1 MASSKIIGE
10 NENVVRIM
18 SIHKSKGLEFPIVF
32 LSGTSKKINLQDL
45 NNELLL
51 HQKLGIGPQ
60 YINYDKKIEYS
71 TSAKDA
77 IKIVIKDETISE
89 EMRILYVALTRA
101 KEKLI
106 ITGTVKDFDKNITK
120 KRELLKIYGENKEKI
135 NPILLK
141 KYISYLDWILLVYL
155 KKDLNKII
163 TLNTYK
169 KEDIIKYE
177 NEEKEVN
184 IKNDFN
190 FNKETD
196 LNYIKEELNWKY
208 EYITSTIL
216 PIKSTV
222 SKVKEIK
229 NQDLNGG
236 IDFDE
241 TQNKKIGLLDLV
253 PSFTLEEVKA
263 SGARKGTLM
272 HLFLENIDINKD
284 YSDKDLETLLEELIT
299 KKLIQQEEKNLINMY
314 EIKKYLNSNLV
325 KKLKNCKKIEKEKE
339 FCIKINASEIFDEAK
354 DEKILVQGI
363 IDLYG
368 VTNEENI
375 ILIDYKTDFVN
386 DGDLLVKKYINQLK
400 IYKDALEKALNKKVT
415 EVYIYSLHL
424 NKEIQINI

>member
-1 MASSKIIGE
+1 
-10 NENVVRIM
+10 
-18 SIHKSKGLEFPIVF
+18 
-32 LSGTSKKINLQDL
+32 
-45 NNELLL
+45 
-51 HQKLGIGPQ
+51 
-60 YINYDKKIEYS
+60 
-71 TSAKDA
+71 
-77 IKIVIKDETISE
+77 
-89 EMRILYVALTRA
+89 
-101 KEKLI
+101 
-106 ITGTVKDFDKNITK
+106 
-120 KRELLKIYGENKEKI
+120 
-135 NPILLK
+135 
-141 KYISYLDWILLVYL
+141 
-155 KKDLNKII
+155 
-163 TLNTYK
+163 
-169 KEDIIKYE
+169 
-177 NEEKEVN
+177 
-184 IKNDFN
+184 
-190 FNKETD
+190 
-196 LNYIKEELNWKY
+196 
-208 EYITSTIL
+208 
-216 PIKSTV
+216 
-222 SKVKEIK
+222 
-229 NQDLNGG
+229 
-236 IDFDE
+236 
-241 TQNKKIGLLDLV
+241 
-253 PSFTLEEVKA
+253 
-263 SGARKGTLM
+263 M

>member
-163 TLNTYK
+163 TLKTYK

>member
-1 MASSKIIGE
+1 M
-10 NENVVRIM
+10 
-18 SIHKSKGLEFPIVF
+18 
-32 LSGTSKKINLQDL
+32 
-45 NNELLL
+45 L

-216 PIKSTV
+216 PSKSTV

>member
-106 ITGTVKDFDKNITK
+106 ITGTVKDLDKNITK

>member
-106 ITGTVKDFDKNITK
+106 ITGTVKNFDKNITK

>member
-1 MASSKIIGE
+1 M
-10 NENVVRIM
+10 
-18 SIHKSKGLEFPIVF
+18 
-32 LSGTSKKINLQDL
+32 
-45 NNELLL
+45 L

>member
-106 ITGTVKDFDKNITK
+106 ITGTVKDFDKNISK